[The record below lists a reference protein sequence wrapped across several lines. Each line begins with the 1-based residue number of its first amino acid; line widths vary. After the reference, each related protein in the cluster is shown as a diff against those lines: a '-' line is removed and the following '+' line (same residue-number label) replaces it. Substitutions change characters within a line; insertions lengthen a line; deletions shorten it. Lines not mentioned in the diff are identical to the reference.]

1 MNIPAATRIDRDTSD
16 RAQRLRSRTFL
27 TMSEML
33 RIGLLRVLEEF
44 EANGNISSGDGVPV
58 TARVATKAA
67 KAAVRQAAAAERDA
81 QAQTSNANFQPSTAE
96 PPTG

>member
-27 TMSEML
+27 TMAEML

-44 EANGNISSGDGVPV
+44 EATGNISSGDGVP
-58 TARVATKAA
+58 TA
-67 KAAVRQAAAAERDA
+67 DA
-81 QAQTSNANFQPSTAE
+81 QAETQTSKSKLQTSNPE
-96 PPTG
+96 PPQG

>member
-1 MNIPAATRIDRDTSD
+1 MNIPAATRIDRDTSE

-44 EANGNISSGDGVPV
+44 EATGNVSSGDGVPV
-58 TARVATKAA
+58 ANS
-67 KAAVRQAAAAERDA
+67 E
-81 QAQTSNANFQPSTAE
+81 AQTSKSKLQTSTSE
-96 PPTG
+96 PPIG

>member
-44 EANGNISSGDGVPV
+44 EANGNISSGDGVP
-58 TARVATKAA
+58 AADA
-67 KAAVRQAAAAERDA
+67 KAESQTSKPKP
-81 QAQTSNANFQPSTAE
+81 QTSNSE
-96 PPTG
+96 PPQG

>member
-16 RAQRLRSRTFL
+16 RALRLCSRTHL

-44 EANGNISSGDGVPV
+44 EAKGSISSGDGVP
-58 TARVATKAA
+58 AA
-67 KAAVRQAAAAERDA
+67 NAK
-81 QAQTSNANFQPSTAE
+81 AQTSKSKLQTPNPE
-96 PPTG
+96 PPPG